1 MCRCKWQERIPPKR
15 QKVQKVRLS
24 RKKQRKR
31 KALPAV
37 QPTVQPDVQPVVRE
51 EEMPPKHS
59 LEKAISF
66 LR

>member
-15 QKVQKVRLS
+15 QKAQKVRLS
-24 RKKQRKR
+24 RKKQKKR

-37 QPTVQPDVQPVVRE
+37 QPTMQPAVRE